1 MNEMFFFVIT
11 IHNLISFISQKN
23 TANIKGLRENS
34 EYLLKN
40 SNQELV
46 SVSTEQGN
54 CKNLLGYGN
63 RQGFIACFV
72 DKYMLY
78 LNFKRST

>member
-1 MNEMFFFVIT
+1 MKCFFVIT

-46 SVSTEQGN
+46 SI
-54 CKNLLGYGN
+54 YGT
-63 RQGFIACFV
+63 RELQKSAWI
-72 DKYMLY
+72 
-78 LNFKRST
+78 R